1 MKPFYRHC
9 ERSEAIQSL
18 SDWSRANGPGLLRRY
33 APRNDGWMVVVIAC
47 LIASGAQA
55 ATECSVTALSAL
67 KVPGVTI
74 ASADMNTEDAP
85 LCDVKGTLA
94 TTGEGAPDGSARFE
108 VRLPAPWNGKFLFIG
123 VGGLGGNLYP
133 SVTRAD
139 LLTSTTGN
147 YATGITDT
155 GHTGSSSADGSWA
168 LAKPGVA
175 DDAKLTDYY
184 FRAVHQVTLATRQLV
199 QSYYGKPPA
208 RSYFDGCSNGGR
220 QALMEASRYPDD
232 FDGIVAGAP
241 FMDIKAILAGTRLY
255 QHLLTP
261 SAYIP
266 APLLSAVD
274 KAMVAACDETDGV
287 KDGLIQN
294 PAKCSLDLKSLI
306 CKPGESGNCLN
317 ADQVGAL
324 ETYFSSTRDTTG
336 YHLFP
341 GSANTDLQGGG
352 MNVWSVG
359 MTAPDNMSA
368 TEPWARPDQR
378 PLSWQFV
385 DNVLKYIVER
395 DSDFD
400 LRKFRFDSPSVALF
414 TARTA
419 AGNADDPA
427 KLKPFIAKGKK
438 LVIFHGFSDPALA
451 PVRTVKFYEDLA
463 ATAGGYEKLQNN
475 VRLFMAPDVQ
485 HCGGGPGPN
494 SFDTLRALDRWVEQ
508 GAAPASI
515 PAQHFENDSLKR
527 PVDRTMPLC
536 PFPTMASYKG
546 QGDVAKAENW
556 SCRPNRKLLELGKA
570 GMDAG
575 LTPAT
580 KE

>member
-1 MKPFYRHC
+1 M
-9 ERSEAIQSL
+9 AVI
-18 SDWSRANGPGLLRRY
+18 
-33 APRNDGWMVVVIAC
+33 IAC
-47 LIASGAQA
+47 LIAGGAQA
-55 ATECSVTALSAL
+55 ATECSVAAISAL

-74 ASADMNTEDAP
+74 ASADTKTDDAP
-85 LCDVKGTLA
+85 ICDVKGTLA

-108 VRLPAPWNGKFLFIG
+108 VRLPVQWNGKFLFIG

-139 LLTSTTGN
+139 LLAATTGN
-147 YATGITDT
+147 YATAITDT
-155 GHTGSSSADGSWA
+155 GHTGASSADGSWA
-168 LAKPGVA
+168 LVKPGVA
-175 DDAKLTDYY
+175 DEAKLTDYY

-199 QSYYGKPPA
+199 QGYFGKPPA

-220 QALMEASRYPDD
+220 QALVEASRYPDD

-241 FMDIKAILAGTRLY
+241 FMDIKVILAGARFY

-266 APLLSAVD
+266 AALLPVVD
-274 KAMVAACDETDGV
+274 KAMLASCDADDGV

-294 PAKCSLDLKSLI
+294 PAKCALDLKSLI
-306 CKPGESGNCLN
+306 CKPGETGACIS

-324 ETYFSSTRDTTG
+324 ETYFTETRDENG
-336 YHLFP
+336 HSLFP

-359 MTAPDNMSA
+359 MSAPDDLSA
-368 TEPWARPDQR
+368 AEPWAKPDKR

-395 DSDFD
+395 DPDFD
-400 LRKFRFDSPSVALF
+400 LRKFRFDTTSL
-414 TARTA
+414 ARFAERTG
-419 AGNADDPA
+419 AGNADAPA
-427 KLKPFIAKGKK
+427 KLAPFIAKGKK
-438 LVIFHGFSDPALA
+438 LLIFHGFSDPALA
-451 PVRTVKFYEDLA
+451 PLRTVKFYEGLA
-463 ATAGGYEKLQNN
+463 AGNSGYEKLQGN

-494 SFDTLRALDRWVEQ
+494 SFDTLSALDQWVER
-508 GAAPASI
+508 GAAPNAILAS
-515 PAQHFENDSLKR
+515 HFENDSPKR

-536 PFPTMASYKG
+536 PFPAMATYKG
-546 QGDVAKAENW
+546 QGEVTKAENW
-556 SCRPNRKLLELGKA
+556 SCQPNRTLLKVGKA
-570 GMDAG
+570 GIDAG
-575 LTPAT
+575 TAPA
-580 KE
+580 KRE